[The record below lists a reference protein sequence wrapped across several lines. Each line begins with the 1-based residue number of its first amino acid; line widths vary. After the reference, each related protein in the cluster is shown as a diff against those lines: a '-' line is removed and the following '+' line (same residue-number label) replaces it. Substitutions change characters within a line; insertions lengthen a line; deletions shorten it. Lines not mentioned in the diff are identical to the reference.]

1 MKPMNELF
9 DSTSELNIS
18 QMEDVDDFFKLIK
31 VCYQLYKQNP
41 TIFKIKFNGM
51 VSDFKTYNYICEKC
65 NGDKDLIRSSFQYI
79 KMFDYIYKNQ
89 LKSKKYNQKVF
100 GDKYVDAAEFTYKK
114 ISERSGLTVD
124 QLKRLIANR
133 NSFKQRVFKS

>member
-1 MKPMNELF
+1 MDELF
-9 DSTSELNIS
+9 DSTSEMDIS
-18 QMEDVDDFFKLIK
+18 HIGDVDDFFKLIQ
-31 VCYQLYKQNP
+31 VCYRLYKQNP

-65 NGDKDLIRSSFQYI
+65 NGDKELIRSTFQYI

-100 GDKYVDAAEFTYKK
+100 GDKYIDAAEFTYKK

-124 QLKRLIANR
+124 QLKRLIAKR
-133 NSFKQRVFKS
+133 NSFKQRVFKT